1 MFQLAKIV
9 RASRAM
15 ANRSGCPCACVTPM
29 RLTSDSSPSP
39 ARCTVGSSQIL
50 KSRARDLPALRFVFL
65 FVILGKPLRKSV
77 KDQLQLTHNVKISEK
92 E

>member
-1 MFQLAKIV
+1 M
-9 RASRAM
+9 
-15 ANRSGCPCACVTPM
+15 
-29 RLTSDSSPSP
+29 
-39 ARCTVGSSQIL
+39 GSLQIL
-50 KSRARDLPALRFVFL
+50 KPRRACDLRALRFVFL